1 MRKLLSMLLAMILI
15 LGVGMFTAAAERS
28 EKDKL
33 KIAQGTMSLEVLA
46 AIPDAE
52 KTEKDELKII
62 QGEMSLDV
70 LAAMPD
76 AGAGKNSRRVSR
88 GNSRQVSGGNSRQA
102 TGGNSQPVSGDFVLS
117 GRDINIGKGKYSYLF
132 RLSPNG
138 TLVFDNDLTREY
150 QGVNGKYQL
159 HYDINEANQHTMIV
173 TGEFDHIIT
182 ASPLL
187 EKISAEKKKRILS
200 NVSDDSYFYQLVLKT
215 EEILTFRNNLRF
227 RYDSDQHGYSI
238 EYQYDIA
245 ADKQNVKF
253 SASDATKQAIKKA
266 LTNATEYLKSLLPD
280 N

>member
-1 MRKLLSMLLAMILI
+1 MKKLLSVLLVIILI
-15 LGVGMFTAAAERS
+15 LGAGIFTAAAERS

-33 KIAQGTMSLEVLA
+33 KIAQGTMSLDVLA
-46 AIPDAE
+46 AMPDAE
-52 KTEKDELKII
+52 KTGKDELKIV

-76 AGAGKNSRRVSR
+76 AGARKNSRRVSR
-88 GNSRQVSGGNSRQA
+88 GNSRQA
-102 TGGNSQPVSGDFVLS
+102 IGGNSQPVSGDFVLS

-159 HYDINEANQHTMIV
+159 HYDINEADQHTMIV

-187 EKISAEKKKRILS
+187 EKISAGNKNRILS

-215 EEILTFRNNLRF
+215 KEILTFRNNLGF
-227 RYDSDQHGYSI
+227 SYNSDQHGYSI
-238 EYQYDIA
+238 DYQYDIA

-253 SASDATKQAIKKA
+253 SVSDATKQAINQA
-266 LTNATEYLKSLLPD
+266 LTNATEYLKSLLPG

>member
-1 MRKLLSMLLAMILI
+1 MKKLLSVLLVIILI
-15 LGVGMFTAAAERS
+15 LGAGMFSAADERS

-52 KTEKDELKII
+52 KTEKDELKIV

-102 TGGNSQPVSGDFVLS
+102 TGGNSQPVSEDFVLS

-150 QGVNGKYQL
+150 
-159 HYDINEANQHTMIV
+159 
-173 TGEFDHIIT
+173 
-182 ASPLL
+182 
-187 EKISAEKKKRILS
+187 
-200 NVSDDSYFYQLVLKT
+200 
-215 EEILTFRNNLRF
+215 
-227 RYDSDQHGYSI
+227 
-238 EYQYDIA
+238 
-245 ADKQNVKF
+245 
-253 SASDATKQAIKKA
+253 
-266 LTNATEYLKSLLPD
+266 
-280 N
+280 